1 MRFFPGPAAAAPGE
15 AAAPVGPGGN
25 QPAPRCR
32 RWPEALE
39 PAHCRRRAAA
49 AGEQE
54 EEEEGVQFPAA
65 SLSLPP
71 SESLSLLSLSSWVS
85 DSAPPSSSSRSPPPP
100 VSLSLR
106 RFCPL
111 RTKCPVASRVHRVH
125 HLLRLQRNSKT

>member
-1 MRFFPGPAAAAPGE
+1 VKRLRLITLPSLVVR
-15 AAAPVGPGGN
+15 VGDPS
-25 QPAPRCR
+25 QVRPLP
-32 RWPEALE
+32 PPL
-39 PAHCRRRAAA
+39 PPPPPAAA